1 MQVGENP
8 GVPFQ
13 GPRAYGASANGPSP
27 LPPQTV
33 NAILIVTM
41 VPIVDAVVYPLIA
54 KCFNFT

>member
-1 MQVGENP
+1 MQVGEDP

-13 GPRAYGASANGPSP
+13 GPRAHGASANGPSP

-33 NAILIVTM
+33 NAILIVIM
-41 VPIVDAVVYPLIA
+41 VPIMDAVVYPLIA